1 VDGAAP
7 PAVLRLQPTM
17 TDLTNSEIAA
27 RLDELGD
34 LYELDGAIVHRVVAY
49 RNAAK
54 AVRDASTSIAALT
67 RAGRVTELPGI
78 GATLETKLAALLEQ
92 GDIPQAVALREKFP
106 AGLVEMTRLPGLGP
120 KRARRLYEEMGI
132 DSLEALAT
140 AARQQRI
147 RDLKGFGAR
156 AEERLLEAI
165 ERAVAEDG
173 GIAAG
178 AGHRVVLDRAREI
191 GDAIVEA
198 LRAQPAAVRVELA
211 GSARRWADSVKD
223 LDVVAASEDPGALV
237 EAFRALDLIEAV
249 GASGEAGA
257 RARTHSGMSVDL
269 KVVAPDQFGNL
280 LQHFTGNKQHN
291 VALREAAVKRGLHVS
306 EYGILDDATGE
317 TLRCATEEEVYAALG
332 YAYVEPELREG
343 RGELAAAA
351 LEAGAGADR
360 LPSLITL
367 EDLKGELH
375 CHTTASDGKNEIEQM
390 AYAALD
396 LGYEYLAITDH
407 SASHG
412 FGDDVSPERLE
423 EQIERIHA
431 ANLAI
436 EGIELLAGSEV
447 NILPD
452 GRLDYADELLAKL
465 DWAIASVHTSFAMDE
480 RAMTERILAAVEHPS
495 IDAIGHLTGR
505 KIETRPPYAVD
516 VSRVI
521 EACARTGT
529 MLEINGSTNR
539 RDLNDVHA
547 RAAAEAGVW
556 IVVTTDSHR
565 VATLSTTR
573 PYGIA
578 TARRAWLT
586 PAQVANTRP
595 WREFAALRKRAH
607 RP

>member
-1 VDGAAP
+1 MAD
-7 PAVLRLQPTM
+7 PT
-17 TDLTNSEIAA
+17 NAQIAA
-27 RLDELGD
+27 ALDELGD

-54 AVRDASTSIAALT
+54 AVRDASTSVAALV

-78 GATLETKLAALLEQ
+78 GATLETKLRALVEQ
-92 GDIPQAVALREKFP
+92 GDIPQAVALRERFP
-106 AGLVEMTRLPGLGP
+106 AGLMEMTRLPGLGP
-120 KRARRLYEEMGI
+120 RRARRLYEEMGI
-132 DSLEALAT
+132 DSLESLAT

-147 RDLKGFGAR
+147 RDLRGFGAR
-156 AEERLLEAI
+156 AEEKLLEAV
-165 ERAVAEDG
+165 ERAVSEDG
-173 GIAAG
+173 GIPAG
-178 AGHRVVLDRAREI
+178 PQRTVLGRALLVGNEVVA
-191 GDAIVEA
+191 A
-198 LRAQPAAVRVELA
+198 LRAHPAAVRVELA

-223 LDVVAASEDPGALV
+223 LDVVAASEDPEALV
-237 EAFRALDLIEAV
+237 QAFTQLDVVEV
-249 GASGEAGA
+249 VTSSGEAGA

-317 TLRCATEEEVYAALG
+317 TLRCATEEDVYAALG

-351 LEAGAGADR
+351 LDGGAGLPR
-360 LPSLITL
+360 LVTL
-367 EDLKGELH
+367 GDLKGELH
-375 CHTTASDGKNEIEQM
+375 CHTTASDGKNEIEEM
-390 AYAALD
+390 AYAALE

-412 FGDDVSPERLE
+412 FGNEVSPERLE

-436 EGIELLAGSEV
+436 DGIELLAGSEV
-447 NILPD
+447 NILPN
-452 GRLDYADELLAKL
+452 GGLDYADELLARL
-465 DWAIASVHTSFAMDE
+465 DWVIASVHTSFAMDE
-480 RAMTERILAAVEHPS
+480 RAMTDRIVAAIEHPS
-495 IDAIGHLTGR
+495 VDAIGHLTGR
-505 KIETRPPYAVD
+505 KIEARPPYAVNVD
-516 VSRVI
+516 RVV
-521 EACARTGT
+521 EAAARTGT
-529 MLEINGSTNR
+529 MLEINGSVDR
-539 RDLNDVHA
+539 RDLDDVHA

-556 IVVTTDSHR
+556 IVVTTDAHR
-565 VATLSTTR
+565 VATLSSTR

-586 PAQVANTRP
+586 AEQVANTRS
-595 WREFAALRKRAH
+595 WAEFAPLRKRA
-607 RP
+607 

>member
-1 VDGAAP
+1 MSDP
-7 PAVLRLQPTM
+7 
-17 TDLTNSEIAA
+17 TNSQIAA
-27 RLDELGD
+27 ALDELGD

-54 AVRDASTSIAALT
+54 AVRDASTSVAALT

-78 GATLETKLAALLEQ
+78 GATLETKLQALVEQ
-92 GDIPQAVALREKFP
+92 GDIPQTVALRERFP
-106 AGLVEMTRLPGLGP
+106 AGLLEMTRMPGLGP

-156 AEERLLEAI
+156 AEEKLLEAV
-165 ERAVAEDG
+165 ERAVSEDG
-173 GIAAG
+173 GIPAG
-178 AGHRVVLDRAREI
+178 TSHRTVLGRAREI
-191 GDAIVEA
+191 GGEIVEA
-198 LRAQPAAVRVELA
+198 LRAHPAAARVELA

-223 LDVVAASEDPGALV
+223 LDIVAASEDPGALIA
-237 EAFRALDLIEAV
+237 AFKALDQIEAV
-249 GASGEAGA
+249 GSSGEAGA
-257 RARTHSGMSVDL
+257 RARTHSGMAVDL

-280 LQHFTGNKQHN
+280 LQHFTGSQRHN
-291 VALREAAVKRGLHVS
+291 VMLREAAVKRGLHVS
-306 EYGILDDATGE
+306 EYGILDDASGE
-317 TLRCATEEEVYAALG
+317 TLRCTSEKEVYAALG

-343 RGELAAAA
+343 RGELAAA
-351 LEAGAGADR
+351 LLDGGAG
-360 LPSLITL
+360 LPRLITI

-375 CHTTASDGKNEIEQM
+375 CHTTASDGKAEIEDM
-390 AYAALD
+390 AYAALE

-407 SASHG
+407 SATHG
-412 FGDDVSPERLE
+412 FGNEVSPERLE

-436 EGIELLAGSEV
+436 DGIELLAGSEV
-447 NILPD
+447 NILPS
-452 GRLDYADELLAKL
+452 GAPDYDDELLAKL
-465 DWAIASVHTSFAMDE
+465 DWVIASVHTSFGLDE
-480 RAMTERILAAVEHPS
+480 RAMTDRIVAAVEHPYV
-495 IDAIGHLTGR
+495 DAIGHLTGR
-505 KIETRPPYAVD
+505 KIEARPPYAVD
-516 VSRVI
+516 VERVI

-529 MLEINGSTNR
+529 MLEINGSVDR

-556 IVVTTDSHR
+556 IIVTTDAHR
-565 VATLSTTR
+565 VRTLSSTR

-586 PAQVANTRP
+586 AEQVANTRP
-595 WREFAALRKRAH
+595 WPQFSTLRKRAA
-607 RP
+607 RR

>member
-1 VDGAAP
+1 MADP
-7 PAVLRLQPTM
+7 
-17 TDLTNSEIAA
+17 TNSEIAA

-54 AVRDASTSIAALT
+54 AVRDASTSIAALV
-67 RAGRVTELPGI
+67 RAGRVTELSGI
-78 GATLETKLAALLEQ
+78 GATLEAKLVALLEQ
-92 GDIPQAVALREKFP
+92 GDVPQAVALRDKFP
-106 AGLVEMTRLPGLGP
+106 VGLVEMTRLPGLGP

-132 DSLEALAT
+132 DSLQALAT

-147 RDLKGFGAR
+147 RDLRGFGAR
-156 AEERLLEAI
+156 AEEKLLEAV
-165 ERAVAEDG
+165 ERAVSEDG

-191 GDAIVEA
+191 GDQVVAA
-198 LRAQPAAVRVELA
+198 LRAHPTAVRVELA

-223 LDVVAASEDPGALV
+223 LDVVAASEDPGALID
-237 EAFRALDLIEAV
+237 AFKALDAIEAV
-249 GASGEAGA
+249 TSSGEAGA

-280 LQHFTGNKQHN
+280 LQHFTGSKQHN

-317 TLRCATEEEVYAALG
+317 TQRCATEEQVYAALG
-332 YAYVEPELREG
+332 YAYIPPELREG

-351 LEAGAGADR
+351 LDR
-360 LPSLITL
+360 PGGPALPQLVTI

-375 CHTTASDGKNEIEQM
+375 CHTTASDGKDEIEDM
-390 AYAALD
+390 AHAALA

-412 FGDDVSPERLE
+412 FGDDVSPARLE
-423 EQIERIHA
+423 RQIERIHA

-436 EGIELLAGSEV
+436 DGIELLAGSEV
-447 NILPD
+447 NILPN
-452 GRLDYADELLAKL
+452 GSLDYDDELLARL
-465 DWAIASVHTSFAMDE
+465 DWAIASVHTSFGMDE
-480 RAMTERILAAVEHPS
+480 RAMTDRIVAAVEHPS

-505 KIETRPPYAVD
+505 KVEARAPYAVD
-516 VSRVI
+516 VERVI
-521 EACARTGT
+521 AACARTGT
-529 MLEINGSTNR
+529 MLEINGNPDR

-547 RAAAEAGVW
+547 RAAAEAGVP
-556 IVVTTDSHR
+556 ILVTTDAHR
-565 VATLSTTR
+565 VATLERVR

-586 PAQVANTRP
+586 PEQVANTRP
-595 WREFAALRKRAH
+595 WQEFSPLRKRSQG
-607 RP
+607 RKEVR

>member
-1 VDGAAP
+1 MSDP
-7 PAVLRLQPTM
+7 
-17 TDLTNSEIAA
+17 TNSRIAA
-27 RLDELGD
+27 ALDELGD

-78 GATLETKLAALLEQ
+78 GATLETKLQALVEQ
-92 GDIPQAVALREKFP
+92 GEIPQAVALRERFP
-106 AGLVEMTRLPGLGP
+106 AGLLEMTRLPGLGP
-120 KRARRLYEEMGI
+120 RRARRLYEEMGI
-132 DSLEALAT
+132 DSLQALAT

-147 RDLKGFGAR
+147 RDLRGFGAR
-156 AEERLLEAI
+156 AEEKLLEAV
-165 ERAVAEDG
+165 ERAVSEDG
-173 GIAAG
+173 GIAPG
-178 AGHRVVLDRAREI
+178 ADRRTVLGRAREI
-191 GDAIVEA
+191 GGEIVEA
-198 LRAQPAAVRVELA
+198 LGAHPAAVRVELA

-223 LDVVAASEDPGALV
+223 LDVVAASEDPEALIA
-237 EAFRALDLIEAV
+237 AFRELEQIEV
-249 GASGEAGA
+249 VSSGGEAGA

-291 VALREAAVKRGLHVS
+291 VALRETAVRRGLHVS

-343 RGELAAAA
+343 RGELAAAP
-351 LEAGAGADR
+351 LDGGGG
-360 LPSLITL
+360 LPRLITV

-375 CHTTASDGKNEIEQM
+375 CHTTASDGKNEIEEM
-390 AYAALD
+390 AHAALE
-396 LGYEYLAITDH
+396 LGYQYLAITDH
-407 SASHG
+407 SATHG
-412 FGDDVSPERLE
+412 FGNEVSPERLE

-436 EGIELLAGSEV
+436 DGIELPAGSEV
-447 NILPD
+447 NILPN
-452 GRLDYADELLAKL
+452 GSPDYDDELLARL
-465 DWAIASVHTSFAMDE
+465 DWVIASVHTSFAMDE
-480 RAMTERILAAVEHPS
+480 RAMTDRIVAAVEHPYV
-495 IDAIGHLTGR
+495 DAIGHLTGR
-505 KIETRPPYAVD
+505 KIEARPPYALD
-516 VSRVI
+516 VERVI

-529 MLEINGSTNR
+529 MLEINGSVDR

-556 IVVTTDSHR
+556 ILVTTDAHR
-565 VATLSTTR
+565 VRTLSSTR

-578 TARRAWLT
+578 TARRAWLS
-586 PAQVANTRP
+586 ADRVANTRS
-595 WREFAALRKRAH
+595 WAEFAPLRKRA
-607 RP
+607 RAASG